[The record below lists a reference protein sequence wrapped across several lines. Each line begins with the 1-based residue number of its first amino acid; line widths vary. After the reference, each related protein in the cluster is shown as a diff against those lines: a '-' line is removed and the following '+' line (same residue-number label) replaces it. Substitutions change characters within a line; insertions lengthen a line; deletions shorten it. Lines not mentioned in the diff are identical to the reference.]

1 MNISSKIT
9 FLVVILLLGIF
20 SCVKREF
27 DEPPVINEAADL
39 EVTHTIAELK
49 AEHVFGE
56 AAQITDEVIIKG
68 VVVSDDRAGNFF
80 KVLIIQDA
88 TAGIEIQI
96 DRVALQ
102 DDYPVGREVFV
113 KCQGLFMGDNNGT
126 IQLGA
131 SIDAVNDNRVTRIPD
146 NLRQLYLFRGA
157 KDQDASPK
165 VTNIE
170 SLGTD
175 QISTLIQLNDVQF
188 VGGDVGTTLGDA
200 VNQFSRNLTLEDCE
214 GNMILIRTSGFAD
227 FANFEAP
234 SGNGNIT
241 AVFSVFGD
249 DRQLFIRDLE
259 DLQFNGDRCG
269 TGPIG
274 GELISIADVRQ
285 LYTGST
291 GTLPEGIK
299 IKGVIISD
307 RVNSNITARNMVI
320 QEPDGAGIT
329 VRFESNNSL
338 ALGDEVEINVSGVEI
353 SEFQGLLQLN
363 NVPNNR
369 ANKVGNGSIAPEVLT
384 IADVLAGFDALE
396 STLVTIN
403 NVTITKSGGNTY
415 SGSSTLD
422 DGTGSIDLFT
432 QSYAVF
438 ADNPIATGVV
448 SLTGIVSKGGN
459 QETQQ
464 ISIRNLNDIDGGGS
478 SGGEINNINETFTG
492 VPNDIDLSLSGWS
505 NIAEIGSRVWRGRIF
520 SDNGYAQ
527 ATSFNSQDPVNVMW
541 MITPEITID
550 QPKELTFETSMN
562 FWVHDALEVFISTDF
577 TGNNLA
583 SANWTA
589 LEARIATDGDTPQEF
604 IPSGS
609 VDLSAY
615 TGTIHIAFKYT
626 GNNSSNTS
634 TYRVDNVVVK
644 NK

>member
-1 MNISSKIT
+1 MNFSSKIT
-9 FLVVILLLGIF
+9 FLSAILLLGIF

-27 DEPPVINEAADL
+27 DEPPVIDEAADL

-49 AEHVFGE
+49 AAHVFGQ
-56 AAQITDEVIIKG
+56 AAQITDEIIIKG
-68 VVVSDDRAGNFF
+68 VVVSDDQAGNFF

-113 KCQGLFMGDNNGT
+113 KAQGLFMGDNNGT

-131 SIDAVNDNRVTRIPD
+131 SIDAVNNNRVTRIPD
-146 NLRQLYLFRGA
+146 NLRQLYLFRG
-157 KDQDASPK
+157 KRNQDVSPN

-170 SLGTD
+170 SLGTN

-188 VGGDVGTTLGDA
+188 VGGDVGSTLGDA
-200 VNQFSRNLTLEDCE
+200 VNQFSRNLTIEDCE
-214 GNMILIRTSGFAD
+214 GNTILIRTSGFAD

-234 SGNGNIT
+234 SGNGSIT
-241 AVFSVFGD
+241 AVFSVFGT

-307 RVNSNITARNMVI
+307 RVNSNITSRNMVI
-320 QEPDGAGIT
+320 QEPNGAGIT
-329 VRFESNNSL
+329 VRFESSNSL

-369 ANKVGNGSIAPEVLT
+369 ANKVGTASITPEVLT
-384 IADVLAGFDALE
+384 IADIIAGFDALE

-403 NVTITKSGGNTY
+403 DVTITKSGGNTY
-415 SGSSTLD
+415 SGSATLD
-422 DGTGSIDLFT
+422 DGTGSIVLFT
-432 QSYAVF
+432 QSYAAF
-438 ADNPIATGVV
+438 ADNTIPTGTVN
-448 SLTGIVSKGGN
+448 LTGIVLKGGS
-459 QETQQ
+459 QEAQQ
-464 ISIRNLNDIDGGGS
+464 ISIRNLNDIEGGG
-478 SGGEINNINETFTG
+478 GGGGDINNINETFTG
-492 VPNDIDLSLSGWS
+492 VPNDIDLSLQGWS

-520 SDNGYAQ
+520 QSNGYAQ

-541 MITPEITID
+541 LITPEITID
-550 QPKELTFETSMN
+550 NPKELSFETAMN
-562 FWVHDALEVFISTDF
+562 FWVHDAIEVFVATNYN
-577 TGNNLA
+577 GNNLSTA
-583 SANWTA
+583 DWTL
-589 LEARIATDGDTPQEF
+589 LEARIATESDTPQEF

-609 VDLSAY
+609 IDLSEY

-626 GNNSSNTS
+626 GNNTNSTT
-634 TYRVDNVVVK
+634 TYRIDNVVVK
-644 NK
+644 DK